1 MAFIRAGEDC
11 RLGGREDGMGRHTKG
26 QEGLYMV
33 TKIISGS
40 VVERRKTRI
49 TRRPAKRGGRVRG
62 SSSEKKLVG
71 NREYAKL
78 ALARVLN
85 CNFGPGDLWLTAKFD
100 PRGLEAVGG
109 TYEGAKA
116 AGRKFIDRLVYR
128 LRKRGL
134 TVRWVL
140 APSEIDGETGELV
153 RPHVHIVLNGDA
165 FTLRNKRLYLGEEA
179 VDEIWGMGCV
189 DWQLLR
195 HQADYKPLADYIV
208 NQSRGVPDEKK
219 WTCSRNMKK
228 PIVHRE
234 VVTSGGQ
241 LRVPPGAVE
250 LPGTRYD
257 PEKGQNFVRYIPQ
270 AKDPGR
276 KIGGHKETARAM
288 TGTEGGGGDQ
298 EGDVQHGL

>member
-1 MAFIRAGEDC
+1 MA
-11 RLGGREDGMGRHTKG
+11 RETRG

-33 TKIISGS
+33 TKIISGT

-49 TRRPAKRGGRVRG
+49 TRRPAKRGGRIRG
-62 SSSEKKLVG
+62 NSSEKKIVG

-85 CNFGPGDLWLTAKFD
+85 CNFAPGDLWLTAKFD
-100 PRGLEAVGG
+100 PRGLEEIGG

-116 AGRKFIDRLVYR
+116 AGKKFIDRMVYR
-128 LRKRGL
+128 LRKMGL
-134 TVRWVL
+134 VTRWVL
-140 APSEIDGETGELV
+140 APSEIDGETGQLV
-153 RPHVHIVLNGDA
+153 RPHVHIVISGDA
-165 FTLRNKRLYLGEEA
+165 FSLRDKQLYLGTES
-179 VDEIWGMGCV
+179 VDAIWGLGCV
-189 DWQLLR
+189 DVQFLR

-228 PIVHRE
+228 PIIRRE

-241 LRVPPGAVE
+241 LRIPAGAVE

-257 PEKGQNFVRYIPQ
+257 PEKGQNFVRYIPR
-270 AKDPGR
+270 AKDPR
-276 KIGGHKETARAM
+276 EKIGGHKEMALAM
-288 TGTEGGGGDQ
+288 AGEEGGGG
-298 EGDVQHGL
+298 GGL